1 MGAIPANKKLLINIL
16 AGITLVA
23 LIVGLVTPLLT
34 LKKLVFVTNTF
45 SIWSGLATLWQQGH
59 IPLSLLLFV
68 FSVLF
73 PLIKIF
79 IIWFCANM
87 GPDQP
92 LRSLRWIKWLG
103 AVGKWSMLDVFVV
116 AVLVAS
122 VKLGALASIEI
133 HYGLYAFAIAVLLT
147 KILIWMLGKF
157 LMPKTGVV

>member
-1 MGAIPANKKLLINIL
+1 MGAIPENKKLLINIL
-16 AGITLVA
+16 SGVA
-23 LIVGLVTPLLT
+23 LIALLFGLVTPLLT

-45 SIWSGLATLWQQGH
+45 SIWSGLVTLWQQGH
-59 IPLSLLLFV
+59 IPLSLLLLA

-73 PLIKIF
+73 PIVKIF
-79 IIWFCANM
+79 IILFCANM
-87 GPDQP
+87 GSGQP

-147 KILIWMLGKF
+147 KILMWMLGKF
-157 LMPKTGVV
+157 LLSKTGEV